1 MRKTKEEPGENQRK
15 YEEKYRKLGK
25 NIAHYRKQARMSQL
39 QLAEAVD
46 ISRTHMSNIE
56 ASGVTVAV
64 SLELLY
70 KFASVLGV
78 NVKTLLESP
87 NDLE

>member
-1 MRKTKEEPGENQRK
+1 
-15 YEEKYRKLGK
+15 
-25 NIAHYRKQARMSQL
+25 
-39 QLAEAVD
+39 
-46 ISRTHMSNIE
+46 MSNIE